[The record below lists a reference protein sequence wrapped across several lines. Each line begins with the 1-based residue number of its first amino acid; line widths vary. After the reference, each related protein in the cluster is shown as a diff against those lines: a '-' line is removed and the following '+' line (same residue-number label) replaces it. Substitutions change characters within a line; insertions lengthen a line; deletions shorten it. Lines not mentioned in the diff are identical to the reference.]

1 MSANMGNIELNMA
14 ILTGAVGGVLLIG
27 AEMMMMHKKVARYR
41 DHLRG
46 LHRSGRGARLLVEA
60 GLIAVVALVQ
70 PVIISMLT
78 VMALGSFNP
87 AFSANAAQ
95 QLKGEPGV
103 ERPLRNNPHNR

>member
-1 MSANMGNIELNMA
+1 MAANMGNIELNMA

-27 AEMMMMHKKVARYR
+27 AEMAMMYKKMARYR

-46 LHRSGRGARLLVEA
+46 LYRSGRVGR
-60 GLIAVVALVQ
+60 LIAEVGALALVALIQ

-78 VMALGSFNP
+78 VTALGSFNP

-95 QLKGEPGV
+95 QLKGEPVV
-103 ERPLRNNPHNR
+103 ERPLRNEPHGY